1 MGWSSTWGPRGTIW
15 SSAEASFA
23 PLLPRVASHEREE
36 PGQSNMQHV
45 VVWEGAIEILVEAAD
60 NQAATTAIQH
70 TGSLQVGILSM
81 RIIRT
86 DMTPH
91 TV

>member
-1 MGWSSTWGPRGTIW
+1 
-15 SSAEASFA
+15 
-23 PLLPRVASHEREE
+23 
-36 PGQSNMQHV
+36 MQHV

-70 TGSLQVGILSM
+70 TGSLQVAILSM
-81 RIIRT
+81 RIMRT